1 MKVIDKVDQALY
13 NGWLRIFLWLALA
26 AGAWSG
32 HLVSSWFFLL
42 SIISALLIMYHFV
55 MWEDPKAPTPQYKTK
70 WVPVPDDWS
79 ILNREEQEWVVKQM
93 RLAGYRYGYWS
104 RNIGYIE
111 LKGDVKSQ
119 IMYSPEGPMCFF
131 YVGEASEQDIVDV
144 VIPKHTD
151 VGKSLDVSAIT
162 GKPLPPKGGGG
173 VGNIYA
179 PNKRAPEPVYDD
191 YPDHTKAV
199 TLPKSLKC
207 RICESATWDDLCDDC
222 EHRIERW
229 EVEDAEWDYRH
240 SYRNDDGQTIRD
252 IAIYGGHGWI
262 VPWAIEFDE
271 FDYRP
276 FVHGHMRAHDSSG
289 GTLEVEVWSDGDGM
303 ISVCYRGDELDRWVK
318 YWKEESPRRFDPE
331 NGDTHIHKWNGL
343 KNVSQSGL
351 HLMVSSPK
359 ATRK

>member
-13 NGWLRIFLWLALA
+13 NGWLRIFLWLTVA

-32 HLVSSWFFLL
+32 HLVSAWFFVL
-42 SIISALLIMYHFV
+42 SIISALLLIFHFV

-79 ILNREEQEWVVKQM
+79 ILNREEQEWITKQM

-104 RNIGYIE
+104 KGTGYIE

-131 YVGEASEQDIVDV
+131 YVGEATEQDIVDV

-151 VGKSLDVSAIT
+151 VGKPLDVSVIT
-162 GKPLPPKGGGG
+162 GKPLKPKRVVVERDG
-173 VGNIYA
+173 VKVD
-179 PNKRAPEPVYDD
+179 PPEPVYDD

-207 RICESATWDDLCDDC
+207 RICENPTWDDLCDTC
-222 EHRIERW
+222 EDRIDRW
-229 EVEDAEWDYRH
+229 DYEDAEWDDRH
-240 SYRNDDGQTIRD
+240 SWRQNSGRTIRD
-252 IAIYGGHGWI
+252 IAMNGGSGWI
-262 VPWAIEFDE
+262 VPWMIEFDE

-276 FVHGHMRAHDSSG
+276 FVHGDMRTQYSPG
-289 GTLEVEVWSDGDGM
+289 GTLEVEVWSEGDGT
-303 ISVCYRGDELDRWVK
+303 ISVCYKGDELDRWVK
-318 YWKEESPRRFDPE
+318 YWKKESPRRFNPE